1 MRQPSDAVCDPL
13 PPFDHRLTIE
23 GKALRDALKLYI
35 AAQGAVPDDSR
46 DGFVDRAI
54 YQCGRAFQG
63 LIVLK
68 GQFPRSETVY
78 VTAPGLYFNAENR
91 PSLEALVA
99 RIALTHTAELVD
111 KGALQSYAVDGEGA
125 PRRIQVRPGRPGR
138 TEQRRRLKEER
149 RLEEIRRTWFGR
161 DSWAPGR

>member
-1 MRQPSDAVCDPL
+1 MRQPSDAVCEAL
-13 PPFDHRLTIE
+13 PPFDYRLTIE
-23 GKALRDALKLYI
+23 GRALREALKRYI
-35 AAQGAVPDDSR
+35 AAQGAVPDDSC

-63 LIVLK
+63 LVVLK

-78 VTAPGLYFNAENR
+78 VTAPGLYFNIENR
-91 PSLEALVA
+91 QSLETLVA
-99 RIALTHTAELVD
+99 RIALNHTVELVLKD
-111 KGALQSYAVDGEGA
+111 VLQAYAVDKDGA

-149 RLEEIRRTWFGR
+149 RLQEIRRAWFGR